1 MLAQR
6 VSIHMVELVHTI
18 MAAGAVRKKI
28 VTIDIGREF
37 FLSLYAEMLRI
48 FLAHVEVHSPL
59 SRSWV
64 VNNAVTSLNHP
75 YFLRVTTRGG
85 VIQNVY
91 FAVVKMTWARSLPDF
106 A

>member
-37 FLSLYAEMLRI
+37 FLSLYA
-48 FLAHVEVHSPL
+48 
-59 SRSWV
+59 
-64 VNNAVTSLNHP
+64 
-75 YFLRVTTRGG
+75 
-85 VIQNVY
+85 
-91 FAVVKMTWARSLPDF
+91 
-106 A
+106 